1 MNRTITNKASISF
14 YSHLDTNQGKLLT
27 LREKATILR
36 TAKNELSVLVT
47 ADIESVCMLSKNQ
60 FLVKYNYLRPN
71 RISANEW
78 QCAMTD
84 VYTCYSNKFKAVI
97 KLMSFELYNTVI
109 EKYKSTTRF
118 GVKGCVKSI
127 TQKKKNTVLSRC
139 LSWLIKKNI
148 TSMTELDNLIE
159 WIAVQSTVD
168 IKSLAIIKSYQE
180 IIKRNET
187 RIFNLV
193 VGKRIRIMRKYSK
206 SIEFVSLT
214 YSNFNQFKERLVV
227 KRDWKARYEG
237 SNSDHNA
244 YFMVACIGF
253 DIENN
258 RLAIPIKYS
267 RKYHGAYSR
276 FNKQDIGYNII
287 FEDDNNRIRFTC
299 CFDKEY
305 TENYNC
311 ENITGLDLNTKNNLL
326 VNNLIDIDYDRKK
339 VKRIIKF
346 TNLLKNKEITPK
358 ECKRLNHYRLSLEM
372 DTKERISKSA
382 AELIGKGIDHVVL
395 ENISSFRKSN
405 IRLSWMEDIKSNHL
419 SSILQLGTIKDWIT
433 KIYERKGIQVTIAD
447 AAYTSQECSRCHYV
461 DKGNRLTQE
470 QFKCLC
476 CGHEDNADIN
486 ASLNI
491 SNRIGSDV
499 LNKALFNSSNGRFKM
514 KPLKRQSIKSI
525 LDELHVKS
533 INSNGTI

>member
-1 MNRTITNKASISF
+1 MNRTITKSASISF
-14 YSHLDTNQGKLLT
+14 YSHHDTNQGKLLT
-27 LREKATILR
+27 LKEKATILR
-36 TAKNELSVLVT
+36 TAKNELSQLVA
-47 ADIESVCMLSKNQ
+47 ADIEAVCMISKNQ
-60 FLVKYNYLRPN
+60 FLVKYNYLRPS

-78 QCAMTD
+78 QRAMTD
-84 VYTCYSNKFKAVI
+84 VYVAYSNKFKAVI
-97 KLMSFELYNTVI
+97 KLMVFELYTTVI
-109 EKYKSTTRF
+109 ERYKSTTGF

-148 TSMTELDNLIE
+148 NTMTELDNLIE
-159 WIAVQSTVD
+159 WIAVQPTVD
-168 IKSLAIIKSYQE
+168 VKSLVTIKSYRE

-193 VGKRIRIMRKYSK
+193 ISKRNRVIKKYDTP
-206 SIEFVSLT
+206 IEFVSLT
-214 YSNFNQFKERLVV
+214 YSNFNQFKGRLVV

-237 SNSDHNA
+237 GYSDHNA

-253 DIENN
+253 DVEGNK
-258 RLAIPIKYS
+258 LAIPIKYS
-267 RKYHGAYSR
+267 RKYHGSYSR
-276 FNKQDIGYNII
+276 FNKEDIVYNII
-287 FEDDNNRIRFTC
+287 FEDDRVRFTC

-305 TENYNC
+305 IENYDCKNL
-311 ENITGLDLNTKNNLL
+311 TGLDLNTKNNLL
-326 VNNLIDIDYDRKK
+326 VNDLIEVDYDRNK
-339 VKRIIKF
+339 VKKIIRY
-346 TNLLKNKEITPK
+346 TNILKDKDITPK
-358 ECKRLNHYRLSLEM
+358 ECKRLKHYQLSLEM

-382 AELIGKGIDHVVL
+382 NDLIDKGIDHVVL
-395 ENISSFRKSN
+395 ENITNFKKSN
-405 IRLSWMEDIKSNHL
+405 IKLSWMEGIKSNHL
-419 SSILQLGTIKDWIT
+419 GSILQLGSIKDWIIN
-433 KIYERKGIQVTIAD
+433 IYERKGIQVTIAD
-447 AAYTSQECSRCHYV
+447 AAYTSQECSSCHYI

-476 CGHEDNADIN
+476 CGHEDNADVN

-533 INSNGTI
+533 INSDGTI